1 MSPTLLEAIAVSKR
15 FSIAGG
21 MFGPKRT
28 LQAVN
33 NVSLRVARGE
43 TLGLVGES
51 GCGKSTLGRCLL
63 RLQSVSDGNIIFE
76 TTDITNL
83 SQRALRSLR
92 PRMQMVFQDPYG
104 SLNPRRRIGDLI
116 AEPLRIH
123 RLPDGSRRDERLVRT
138 RQEILITMVGLK
150 PDHLARYPHEFSGGQ
165 RQRIGIARALALDP
179 ALVVADEPVSALDV
193 SVQAQVVNLMM
204 DLQERLGLTYIF
216 IAHDLAVVR
225 QIATRTAVMYLGG
238 IVEIGPTEDV
248 FRAPCHPYTAALLAA
263 VPKINTTPT
272 RFVVAGEVPSP
283 LNPPSGCRFH
293 PRCPRAQTRCREEAP
308 VLAPI
313 IAPWQVAC
321 HFPL

>member
-1 MSPTLLEAIAVSKR
+1 MTPPLLEAIAVSKQ
-15 FSIAGG
+15 FSIGGG
-21 MFGPKRT
+21 MFRRKRT

-63 RLQSVSDGNIIFE
+63 RLQPLSAGNVIFE

-83 SQRALRSLR
+83 SMRALRALR
-92 PRMQMVFQDPYG
+92 PRMQMVFQDPYA

-116 AEPLRIH
+116 AEPLRVH
-123 RLPDGSRRDERLVRT
+123 PLADGSRRDERLVRT

-150 PDHLARYPHEFSGGQ
+150 PEHLARYPHEFSGGQ

-179 ALVVADEPVSALDV
+179 ALVIADEPVSALDV
-193 SVQAQVVNLMM
+193 SVQAQVINLMM

-225 QIATRTAVMYLGG
+225 QIATRTAVMYLGEV
-238 IVEIGPTEDV
+238 VEIGPTEDV
-248 FRAPCHPYTAALLAA
+248 FRAPAHPYTSALLAA
-263 VPKINTTPT
+263 VPKIDTAPA
-272 RFVVAGEVPSP
+272 RAVVTGEVPSP
-283 LNPPSGCRFH
+283 LDPPPGCRFH
-293 PRCPRAQTRCREEAP
+293 PRCPRAQSRCRDDP
-308 VLAPI
+308 PKLSPLLAPR
-313 IAPWQVAC
+313 QVAC

>member
-1 MSPTLLEAIAVSKR
+1 VSPTLLEAIAVSKR